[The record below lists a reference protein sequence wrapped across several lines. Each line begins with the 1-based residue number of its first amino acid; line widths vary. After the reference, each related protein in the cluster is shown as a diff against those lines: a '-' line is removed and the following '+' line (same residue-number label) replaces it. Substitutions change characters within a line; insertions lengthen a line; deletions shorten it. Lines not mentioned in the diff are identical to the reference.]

1 MSFRSRTA
9 PDLET
14 LRQSFR
20 EIVDRLTP
28 GIANHPRRLA
38 GSLDLDGRELRY
50 VDLHSVYWQARQ
62 IFIDRLY
69 DVEISTDSP
78 VIVDCGAHVGLATLF
93 FGYRFPSARID
104 AFEADPAI
112 AETLSLNVGSF
123 GLSGVTVHH
132 RAAWTHEGTVRFFA
146 SGDDAGHVAAGA
158 ATATG
163 KDISTTRLRDFVEG
177 RDVDLLK
184 LDIEGSE
191 FAVLEDCDGALAGVR
206 SLIVEVH
213 LFGQRDASLAKL
225 LTVIERNG
233 FQYAL
238 SDLCQPTWLPC
249 PTPPPFHQLHTNLSL
264 VTVFA
269 WR

>member
-1 MSFRSRTA
+1 MSFRSQTA
-9 PDLET
+9 FDLEA

-20 EIVDRLTP
+20 GIVDRLTP
-28 GIANHPRRLA
+28 NIANHPRRVA
-38 GSLDLDGRELRY
+38 GSLDLEGRELRY

-69 DVEISTDSP
+69 DVEISTDNP
-78 VIVDCGAHVGLATLF
+78 FIVDCGAHIGLATLF
-93 FGYRFPSARID
+93 FGHRFPSACIH

-112 AETLSLNVGSF
+112 AETLSLNVASF

-132 RAAWTHEGTVRFFA
+132 RAAWTHEGTVRFSA
-146 SGDDAGHVAAGA
+146 SGDDAGHVAAEA
-158 ATATG
+158 AIG
-163 KDISTTRLRDFVEG
+163 NEISTTRLRNFVEG

-191 FAVLEDCDGALAGVR
+191 FAVLQDCDGALAGVR

>member
-1 MSFRSRTA
+1 MSFQPQTP

-20 EIVDRLTP
+20 EIINRLTP
-28 GIANHPRRLA
+28 DIANHPRRVA
-38 GSLDLDGRELRY
+38 GSLDLNGRELFY

-62 IFIDRLY
+62 IFINRLY
-69 DVEISTDSP
+69 DVKISTDSP
-78 VIVDCGAHVGLATLF
+78 VIVDCGAHIGLATLF
-93 FGYRFPSARID
+93 FGHRFPSARIH

-112 AETLSLNVGSF
+112 AETLSLNVASF

-132 RAAWTHEGTVRFFA
+132 RAAWTHEGTVRFSA
-146 SGDDAGHVAAGA
+146 SGDDAGYVAAGA
-158 ATATG
+158 ATG
-163 KDISTTRLRDFVEG
+163 KDISTTRLRDLVEG

-191 FAVLEDCDGALAGVR
+191 FAVLEDCDGALAGVH

-225 LTVIERNG
+225 LTLIERNG

-264 VTVFA
+264 LTVFA